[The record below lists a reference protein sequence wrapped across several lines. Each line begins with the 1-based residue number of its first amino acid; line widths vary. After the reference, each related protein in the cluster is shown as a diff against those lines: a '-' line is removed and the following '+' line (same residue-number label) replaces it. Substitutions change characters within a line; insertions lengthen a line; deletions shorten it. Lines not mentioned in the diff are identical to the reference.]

1 MTLIEADFEVAEVRV
16 TVRHDLVES
25 VDPDTDAV
33 VEAEVV
39 QLDREDEH
47 NAVINRLVELVRV
60 VGYTFNGPMVIELSN
75 IIIYTSAYV

>member
-39 QLDREDEH
+39 QLD
-47 NAVINRLVELVRV
+47 
-60 VGYTFNGPMVIELSN
+60 
-75 IIIYTSAYV
+75 